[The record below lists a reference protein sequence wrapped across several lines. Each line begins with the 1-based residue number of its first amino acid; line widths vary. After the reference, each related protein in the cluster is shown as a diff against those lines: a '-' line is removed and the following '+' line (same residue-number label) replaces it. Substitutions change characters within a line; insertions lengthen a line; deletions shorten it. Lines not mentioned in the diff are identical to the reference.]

1 LKLYLLAGLML
12 LGLIAAACGGGNSNV
27 PPTHI
32 PTRIPPTPTER
43 STPLPDV
50 PDAPALGQEDRQITI
65 LFALF
70 GDQANDSAKR
80 AGIDLHQSLLDELDL
95 DVNIEFVDENAAL
108 EAVCS
113 GAPDVVWV
121 SAFSYVAAQTQCE
134 VVPALAV
141 KRGRSPR
148 ISIGTTAE
156 LIGRSDING
165 VSELKGKVFC
175 RSDKQDLFTSW
186 IFPSLMMASRGVD
199 PMLDLSAVQ
208 DYPDDLAVGRAL
220 YEDKCAA
227 AALPPDQ
234 FEDFLIDL
242 ANELSTD
249 EQPVT
254 TSDLS
259 KVVKILSPAGD
270 TSAPTNESTWP
281 GFGSGVVPY
290 EALVFPPDS
299 ALPKEMRDQVTQVI
313 ADFFNDRT
321 DGTQRLRALLD
332 ATGIM
337 RVGSKQ
343 YETFRSTVVNSKW
356 DMAFSE

>member
-1 LKLYLLAGLML
+1 ML
-12 LGLIAAACGGGNSNV
+12 VGLIVAACGGGNSSV

-50 PDAPALGQEDRQITI
+50 PDAPALGQQDRQITI

-70 GDQANDSAKR
+70 SDQANDSAKR

-113 GAPDVVWV
+113 GAPDAVWV
-121 SAFSYVAAQTQCE
+121 SAFSYVVAKTRCE

-141 KRGRSPR
+141 KRGRQPR
-148 ISIGTTAE
+148 VSIGTTAE
-156 LIGRSDING
+156 LIGRSEITG
-165 VSELKGKVFC
+165 LSQLKGKVFC
-175 RSDKQDLFTSW
+175 RSEKQDLFTSW
-186 IFPSLMMASRGVD
+186 IFPSLMIASRGVD

-249 EQPVT
+249 ENPVT

-259 KVVKILSPAGD
+259 KVVKILSPAGN
-270 TSAPTNESTWP
+270 TSAPTNESTWS

-343 YETFRSTVVNSKW
+343 YETFQSTVVNSKW
-356 DMAFSE
+356 NMAFSE